1 MATEWFG
8 NLKAQLW
15 WAMRDS
21 FKATHEHVRYLEGH
35 EDGVPH
41 SEEEWILLPD
51 CNELIGQVSM
61 VKWFRNESGKIVIE
75 TKKQLAMR
83 GVPSPDYAE
92 ALTLC
97 YAQGGSGFNFAAI

>member
-1 MATEWFG
+1 MASEWFG

-15 WAMRDS
+15 WAVRDA

-41 SEEEWILLPD
+41 TEDEWILLPD
-51 CNELIGQVSM
+51 CNELIGQVSLP
-61 VKWFRNESGKIVIE
+61 KWFRNEQGKIVIE
-75 TKKQLAMR
+75 TKKQLATR

-92 ALTLC
+92 ALVLT
-97 YAQGGSGFNFAAI
+97 YARGGSGFHFASI